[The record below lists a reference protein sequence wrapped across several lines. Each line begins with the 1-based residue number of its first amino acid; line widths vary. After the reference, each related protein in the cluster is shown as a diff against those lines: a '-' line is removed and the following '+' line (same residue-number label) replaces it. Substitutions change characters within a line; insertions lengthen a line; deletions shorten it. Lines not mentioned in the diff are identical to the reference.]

1 MPMKHRILL
10 LSVFV
15 LLALVSKAQTE
26 KYRNTKAAIREH
38 YAAAKAYIEQQRD
51 VEAGGD
57 IYPVTQCFSVQVKQN
72 LPGTGYHQEDI
83 KMYYYESR
91 NMTNRYILTSI

>member
-26 KYRNTKAAIREH
+26 KYRNTKATIREH
-38 YAAAKAYIEQQRD
+38 YAAAKAYI
-51 VEAGGD
+51 
-57 IYPVTQCFSVQVKQN
+57 
-72 LPGTGYHQEDI
+72 
-83 KMYYYESR
+83 
-91 NMTNRYILTSI
+91 